1 MGSLFFR
8 RWFSREPIDDDVVS
22 EVVAGV
28 VAGLK
33 LPPRRGSR

>member
-22 EVVAGV
+22 VAGV

-33 LPPRRGSR
+33 PPPRRGSR